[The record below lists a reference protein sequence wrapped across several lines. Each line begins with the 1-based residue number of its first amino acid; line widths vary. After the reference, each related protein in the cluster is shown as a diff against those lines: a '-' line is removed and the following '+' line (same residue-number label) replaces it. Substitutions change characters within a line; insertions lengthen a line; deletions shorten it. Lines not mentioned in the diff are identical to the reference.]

1 MKLNFKTYFEK
12 FTNTK
17 GLVIILLIG
26 VGLLILPGLFPKS
39 ATPKQEASAATVS
52 FSDRKSYEEELEK
65 RLADMLST
73 VRGISHVS
81 VMITVEDTGEMVYA
95 QSEAFDEKNTDD
107 GSLTEKQRQSE
118 GYPALKSDGG
128 GSQSP
133 ILLKTGMPKISGVF
147 ITAKG
152 VDDPAL
158 QASIINAVRAVLNV
172 APHRVQV
179 LCKA

>member
-1 MKLNFKTYFEK
+1 MKLNFKPYLEK
-12 FTNTK
+12 ITNTK
-17 GLVIILLIG
+17 WLVIILLIG
-26 VGLLILPGLFPKS
+26 IGLLLLPGLFTKS
-39 ATPKQEASAATVS
+39 TDPIPETPITVS

-65 RLADMLST
+65 RLANMLST

-95 QSEAFDEKNTDD
+95 QSEAFDEKNTSD
-107 GSLTEKQRQSE
+107 GSLSEKEQQAE
-118 GYPALKSDGG
+118 ATPTLKNDGG

-133 ILLKTGMPKISGVF
+133 ILLKTGMPKISGVL

-152 VDDPAL
+152 ADDPAL
-158 QASIINAVRAVLNV
+158 KANLISAVRAVLNV

>member
-12 FTNTK
+12 ITNTK
-17 GLVIILLIG
+17 WLVIILLIG
-26 VGLLILPGLFPKS
+26 VGLLILPSLFPKNT
-39 ATPKQEASAATVS
+39 TPRSESPTTAF
-52 FSDRKSYEEELEK
+52 FSDRKAYEEELEK

-95 QSEAFDEKNTDD
+95 QNEIFDEKNTDD
-107 GSLTEKQRQSE
+107 GSLIEKEQQAE
-118 GYPALKSDGG
+118 GSPALKNDGG

-147 ITAKG
+147 ITARG
-152 VDDPAL
+152 ADDPTL
-158 QASIINAVRAVLNV
+158 QANIISAVRAVLNV

-179 LCKA
+179 LCKP